1 MAVGPSNKGSGRLKR
16 TTIDPRIGGTKGDAG
31 PAGKAGA
38 KGLGTA
44 GGARSRTKIDPRIGG
59 QKGDAGPAGKAKSLS
74 GFGKALTQVYTGEVT
89 TAAVSEYAKTEYG
102 FEPTGMNEDVTHLS
116 STPVIKD
123 DARSRVQSLD
133 ANSVSDVSD
142 DEVLAQLQNI
152 ISKGSTKDAIRAKL
166 TLMENAKNES

>member
-1 MAVGPSNKGSGRLKR
+1 MDEFDGLDNSGAKAMRE
-16 TTIDPRIGGTKGDAG
+16 TIDRKNDEIAKLTAELTNHKDEKLKDAVKQIGLN
-31 PAGKAGA
+31 PE
-38 KGLGTA
+38 
-44 GGARSRTKIDPRIGG
+44 
-59 QKGDAGPAGKAKSLS
+59 S

-102 FEPTGMNEDVTHLS
+102 FEPTGINEDVTHLS

>member
-1 MAVGPSNKGSGRLKR
+1 MDEFDGSDNSGAKAMRE
-16 TTIDPRIGGTKGDAG
+16 TIDRKSEEIAKLTAELTIHKDEKLKDAVKAIGLN
-31 PAGKAGA
+31 PEN
-38 KGLGTA
+38 
-44 GGARSRTKIDPRIGG
+44 
-59 QKGDAGPAGKAKSLS
+59 

-102 FEPTGMNEDVTHLS
+102 FEPTGTNKDFTHLGS
-116 STPVIKD
+116 QPVVKD

-152 ISKGSTKDAIRAKL
+152 ISKGTPKDSIRAKL